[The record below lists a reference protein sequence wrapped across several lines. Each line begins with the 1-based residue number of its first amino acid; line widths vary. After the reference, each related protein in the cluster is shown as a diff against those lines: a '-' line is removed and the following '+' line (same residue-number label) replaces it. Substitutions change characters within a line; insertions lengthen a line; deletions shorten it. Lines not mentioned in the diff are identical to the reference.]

1 MKVKRYFI
9 NPEIKRSSCIL
20 LCLMSIFLF
29 ATFFILKVHDD
40 NLKAGY
46 IKSLGAITARVVQEN
61 PELEKE
67 IIPLIAK
74 EVSEEEA
81 IKGKFLLKQYGLTEN
96 LESELFPYINKTI
109 LRNKYSIITLFILM
123 TLVFFFLNY
132 LQYGFFYRKIRKVA
146 LGAKKVIEGQYD
158 LSIREDREGDFS
170 KMANAFNSMRE
181 IIRNNLSELKKE
193 KQFLVDLL
201 SDISHQLKTP
211 LSSMIVYND
220 IMVNKELSKEQR
232 QTFLLNNQS
241 QLHRMNWLIQS
252 ILKLAKLD
260 ANAIELVK
268 ENQSLNET
276 VQDAIDALESKAFE
290 GNVKIILKEK
300 EEIIFA
306 HDRLWLE
313 EALINI
319 IKNGIE
325 HTPKG
330 GEILIELT
338 ESLVYQR
345 VTIEDSGEGIREADL
360 PNIFK
365 RFYKAKTSKN
375 KDSVGIGLA
384 LAKSIVEAHYGI
396 IEVKSEIGLG
406 TKFAIT
412 FLKY

>member
-1 MKVKRYFI
+1 
-9 NPEIKRSSCIL
+9 
-20 LCLMSIFLF
+20 
-29 ATFFILKVHDD
+29 
-40 NLKAGY
+40 
-46 IKSLGAITARVVQEN
+46 
-61 PELEKE
+61 
-67 IIPLIAK
+67 
-74 EVSEEEA
+74 
-81 IKGKFLLKQYGLTEN
+81 
-96 LESELFPYINKTI
+96 
-109 LRNKYSIITLFILM
+109 
-123 TLVFFFLNY
+123 
-132 LQYGFFYRKIRKVA
+132 
-146 LGAKKVIEGQYD
+146 
-158 LSIREDREGDFS
+158 
-170 KMANAFNSMRE
+170 
-181 IIRNNLSELKKE
+181 
-193 KQFLVDLL
+193 
-201 SDISHQLKTP
+201 
-211 LSSMIVYND
+211 
-220 IMVNKELSKEQR
+220 MVNKELSKEQR

-276 VQDAIDALESKAFE
+276 VQDAVDALESKAFE
-290 GNVKIILKEK
+290 GNVKIVLKEK
-300 EEIIFA
+300 EEIIFE

-325 HTPKG
+325 HTQKG

-384 LAKSIVEAHYGI
+384 LAKSIVESHNGM
-396 IEVKSEIGLG
+396 IEAKSEVGVG
-406 TKFAIT
+406 TKFTIT

>member
-1 MKVKRYFI
+1 MKRYFI
-9 NPEIKRSSCIL
+9 NPEIKISSCIII
-20 LCLMSIFLF
+20 CLMSLFLLG
-29 ATFFILKVHDD
+29 TFIILKIHDD
-40 NLKAGY
+40 NLKEGY

-67 IIPLIAK
+67 IAPLITK

-81 IKGKFLLKQYGLTEN
+81 IEGKLILKQYGLTEN
-96 LESELFPYINKTI
+96 LESELFPYINTSVLKNI
-109 LRNKYSIITLFILM
+109 YSITLLFIFM

-132 LQYGFFYRKIRKVA
+132 FQYGFFYKKIRKIT

-181 IIRNNLSELKKE
+181 IIRNNLCELNGE

-220 IMVNKELSKEQR
+220 IMVNKDLTKEQR
-232 QTFLLNNQS
+232 QTFLLNNQN

-260 ANAIELVK
+260 ANAIELEK

-276 VQDAIDALESKAFE
+276 VQEAMDALENKASE
-290 GNVKIILKEK
+290 EKVKVVLKEK
-300 EEIIFA
+300 KEIFFD

-325 HTPKG
+325 HTSKG
-330 GEILIELT
+330 GEVCIELIEN
-338 ESLVYQR
+338 LVYQR
-345 VTIEDSGEGIREADL
+345 VIIKDSGEGIREEDL

-365 RFYKAKTSKN
+365 RFYKSKTSPK

-384 LAKSIVEAHYGI
+384 LAKSIIEAHNGM
-396 IEVKSEIGLG
+396 IEAKSVVGVG
-406 TKFAIT
+406 TKFTIT